1 MVFREG
7 RQRKETAQPQSWS
20 THPPRWR
27 SVPPEQSQER
37 HTAFLN
43 QSNNLPM
50 FYQQRSKQCFPGWKN
65 AIPSSPK
72 ATAAAF
78 ILLSYW
84 LIWEKTKLRFLIFLL
99 AARRGYPTLAME
111 SKTMQRGPQLRRD
124 TIVTSSVPDLRIT
137 SHLIP
142 RSKKTLGHLKL
153 NENFNLVA
161 PGLLQS
167 ITEAWLAPPKE
178 PLKKYPILLRLT
190 KICSFQYS
198 HNVKY

>member
-50 FYQQRSKQCFPGWKN
+50 FYQQLSKQCFPGWKN

-78 ILLSYW
+78 ILPSYW
-84 LIWEKTKLRFLIFLL
+84 LIWEKTKQISNISPGSPKRLPNFVYGKYAKRPSAEAGTRSSLPQYLTSESLLIW
-99 AARRGYPTLAME
+99 
-111 SKTMQRGPQLRRD
+111 SQGPKR
-124 TIVTSSVPDLRIT
+124 
-137 SHLIP
+137 H
-142 RSKKTLGHLKL
+142 
-153 NENFNLVA
+153 
-161 PGLLQS
+161 
-167 ITEAWLAPPKE
+167 
-178 PLKKYPILLRLT
+178 
-190 KICSFQYS
+190 
-198 HNVKY
+198 

>member
-43 QSNNLPM
+43 QSNNLPK
-50 FYQQRSKQCFPGWKN
+50 FYQQLSKQCFPGWKS

-84 LIWEKTKLRFLIFLL
+84 LIWEKTKLWDFQYFSCQ
-99 AARRGYPTLAME
+99 PEEVT
-111 SKTMQRGPQLRRD
+111 QLCLWKVKPCKEALSWGRN
-124 TIVTSSVPDLRIT
+124 TIVTSSVPDLWTT

-142 RSKKTLGHLKL
+142 RSKDIRALK
-153 NENFNLVA
+153 
-161 PGLLQS
+161 
-167 ITEAWLAPPKE
+167 I
-178 PLKKYPILLRLT
+178 
-190 KICSFQYS
+190 
-198 HNVKY
+198 

>member
-1 MVFREG
+1 MKICTPGAEPS
-7 RQRKETAQPQSWS
+7 EAHSL
-20 THPPRWR
+20 
-27 SVPPEQSQER
+27 
-37 HTAFLN
+37 LN

-50 FYQQRSKQCFPGWKN
+50 FYQQLSKQCFPGWKS

-78 ILLSYW
+78 TLLSYW
-84 LIWEKTKLRFLIFLL
+84 LIWEKTKLWDFQYFSCQPQEAIQLCLWKVKPCKEAL
-99 AARRGYPTLAME
+99 SWGRG
-111 SKTMQRGPQLRRD
+111 
-124 TIVTSSVPDLRIT
+124 TIVTSSVPDLWTT

-153 NENFNLVA
+153 NENFNHVA